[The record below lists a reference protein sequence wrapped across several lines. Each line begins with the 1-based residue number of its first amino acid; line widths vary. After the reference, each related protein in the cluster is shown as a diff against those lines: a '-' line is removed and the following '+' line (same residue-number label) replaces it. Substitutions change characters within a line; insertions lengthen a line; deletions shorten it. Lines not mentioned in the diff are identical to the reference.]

1 MPFIS
6 GYTLKMDAN
15 LEKVLQNDETFKQFL
30 EEEFDDRVYA
40 NNIIQGRA
48 ISEALARL
56 ADGINLL
63 DKELHSQVV
72 EHHEDLLQQAT
83 GIETLEGVLQM
94 MQTRIN
100 SLKASVE
107 RIQQHIVEPY
117 FKIMTR
123 TAQLRRL
130 QEACDILRRVIR
142 VIYLTKRLQTQ
153 LQGGA
158 REITKA
164 AQSLNEL
171 DYLVQGTDLSG
182 IQAVESDLKVVAKAK
197 REVESQAQ
205 KMLSQGLETQNQT
218 QVATALQVFYNLGT
232 LIHTLDEVVK
242 TVRDNLTN
250 SVKEALDS
258 TTLSQAQPNTGT
270 GGPGRAAMPTPGN
283 TAAWRATLWT
293 RMEQLMDS
301 IYSACGQIHHLQK
314 VLAKKRDPVTHVCF
328 MEELVKDGNNSIASF
343 WESVT
348 SILTQEFAQAAQ
360 ASTFLKQAFEGEYPK
375 LLRLYNDLWSRLQ
388 QFSSGP
394 SNAPAA
400 SLMSQMEPSF
410 SLFLGSDD
418 DFGWS
423 PEQALKNSLAPFENA
438 YLSRS
443 LSRLFDPINLV
454 FPSGARNPPS
464 KEELASIAK
473 TIGSELSVASVD
485 IGLTTT
491 VAKNVAKTVQ
501 LYTAKCEQL
510 LVTNPEASQL
520 FDHVTPAQQKNAAVV
535 NSLFQLHQAVTKIVD
550 GLRSPPEVA
559 VDAISTA
566 LQGILTLINSLLVP
580 LLNAIQLEL
589 ENFIFKMHSEDFT
602 SSTLS
607 RDITDSPDA
616 PCSGYIQEM
625 QDFIVHVEK
634 SYISLYE
641 CREIVFER
649 LEVIVCRIIEL
660 FVRHAS
666 LLRPI
671 GEGGKLKLA
680 ADMAQIEFALGP
692 LCHKVSDLGKSYKL
706 LRSFRPLLFQTPQ
719 DIVDNPSLGESLSR
733 SVVLHYLFSRAP
745 NELKYPHEVAGW
757 SLSYYSQWL
766 DEHVSEEEKLALI
779 KGTLEAYAQ
788 SVRSR
793 GEKEFAAMYPIMLQI
808 LQAASG

>member
-1 MPFIS
+1 
-6 GYTLKMDAN
+6 MDAN

-270 GGPGRAAMPTPGN
+270 GGPGRATMPTPGN

-348 SILTQEFAQAAQ
+348 SLLTQEFAQAAQ

-388 QFSSGP
+388 QFSSVP

-410 SLFLGSDD
+410 SLFPGSDD

-491 VAKNVAKTVQ
+491 VARNVAKTVQ

-625 QDFIVHVEK
+625 QDFIVHVGK

-660 FVRHAS
+660 FVRHTS

-719 DIVDNPSLGESLSR
+719 DIVDNPSLGESLPR

>member
-1 MPFIS
+1 M
-6 GYTLKMDAN
+6 MDAD
-15 LEKVLQNDETFKQFL
+15 LEKLLQNDDTFKQFL

-48 ISEALARL
+48 ISETLARL

-63 DKELHSQVV
+63 DKELHGQVV

-142 VIYLTKRLQTQ
+142 VIYLTKRFQTQ

-164 AQSLNEL
+164 AQSLSEL
-171 DYLVQGTDLSG
+171 DYLVQGADLSG
-182 IQAVESDLKVVAKAK
+182 IQVVENDLRVVTKGR
-197 REVESQAQ
+197 REVENQAQ
-205 KMLSQGLETQNQT
+205 KMLAQGMETQNQT
-218 QVATALQVFYNLGT
+218 QVGTALQVFYNLGA
-232 LIHTLDEVVK
+232 LITTVEEVVNK
-242 TVRDNLTN
+242 VRNNLTS
-250 SVKEALDS
+250 SVKEALDP
-258 TTLSQAQPNTGT
+258 TTLSQAQPNTGN

-293 RMEQLMDS
+293 RMEQLMDH

-328 MEELVKDGNNSIASF
+328 MEELVKDGNVCIASF
-343 WESVT
+343 WDSVT
-348 SILTQEFAQAAQ
+348 SILTQEFAQAVQ
-360 ASTFLKQAFEGEYPK
+360 GSTFLKQAFEGEYPK

-388 QFSSGP
+388 HFSSTS
-394 SNAPAA
+394 SNMPAV
-400 SLMSQMEPSF
+400 SMMSQMEPSF
-410 SLFLGSDD
+410 SLFPSSGDEFSL
-418 DFGWS
+418 S
-423 PEQALKNSLAPFENA
+423 PEQALKKSLAPFETA

-454 FPSGARNPPS
+454 FPSGARNAPS

-485 IGLTTT
+485 VGLTTT

-510 LVTNPEASQL
+510 LATKTEASQL
-520 FDHVTPAQQKNAAVV
+520 CDPVTPAQQRNAVMV
-535 NSLFQLHQAVTKIVD
+535 NSLFQLYQAVSKIVE
-550 GLRSPPEVA
+550 GLRSPPPVA
-559 VDAISTA
+559 IDAISTG
-566 LQGILTLINSLLVP
+566 LQGTLALMNSALDP
-580 LLNAIQLEL
+580 LLDAIQLEL
-589 ENFIFKMHSEDFT
+589 ENYIFKMHSEDFT

-607 RDITDSPDA
+607 HDIADSPDA
-616 PCSGYIQEM
+616 PCSGYIQDM
-625 QDFIVHVEK
+625 QKFITGVEK

-641 CREIVFER
+641 CKDIVFER
-649 LEVIVCRIIEL
+649 LQVIVCRVIDL
-660 FVRHAS
+660 FIRHAS

-680 ADMAQIEFALGP
+680 ADMAQIEFAVGP
-692 LCHKVSDLGKSYKL
+692 LCHKVSDLGRSYKL
-706 LRSFRPLLFQTPQ
+706 LRSFRPLLFQTPE
-719 DIVDNPSLGESLSR
+719 DIVNNPSLGESLPF

-745 NELKYPHEVAGW
+745 IELKYPHEVAGW
-757 SLSYYSQWL
+757 SLSFYSHWL
-766 DEHVSEEEKLALI
+766 DEHESEEEKLALI
-779 KGTLEAYAQ
+779 RGTLEAHAQ

-793 GEKEFAAMYPIMLQI
+793 GEKEFASIYPIMLRI
-808 LQAASG
+808 LQAASV

>member
-1 MPFIS
+1 
-6 GYTLKMDAN
+6 MDAN
-15 LEKVLQNDETFKQFL
+15 LEKLLQNDETFRQFL
-30 EEEFDDRVYA
+30 EDEFDDRTYA

-48 ISEALARL
+48 ISDALARL

-107 RIQQHIVEPY
+107 RIQQHIAEPY
-117 FKIMTR
+117 FKIVSR

-142 VIYLTKRLQTQ
+142 VIYLTKRLQSH

-164 AQSLNEL
+164 AQNLSEL
-171 DYLVQGTDLSG
+171 DYLVQGADLSG
-182 IQAVESDLKVVAKAK
+182 IQAVENDLKIAAKARK
-197 REVESQAQ
+197 DVENQAQ
-205 KMLSQGLETQNQT
+205 RMLAQGMETQNQT
-218 QVATALQVFYNLGT
+218 QVGTALQVFYNLGLLVST
-232 LIHTLDEVVK
+232 VNEVVRK
-242 TVRDNLTN
+242 
-250 SVKEALDS
+250 VKEKLASCVQEALDHN
-258 TTLSQAQPNTGT
+258 TLSQAAHSSA

-301 IYSACGQIHHLQK
+301 IFSACGQIHHLQK

-328 MEELVKDGNNSIASF
+328 MEELVKEGSSSITSF
-343 WESVT
+343 WDSVT
-348 SILTQEFAQAAQ
+348 QTLTQEFAQAAQ

-375 LLRLYNDLWSRLQ
+375 LLRLYNDLWTRLQ
-388 QFSSGP
+388 QYSSA
-394 SNAPAA
+394 SNSTSV
-400 SLMSQMEPSF
+400 SLGIQLEPSF
-410 SLFLGSDD
+410 GLFPASED
-418 DFGWS
+418 DFSLS
-423 PEQALKNSLAPFENA
+423 PEQALKKSLAPFETA

-464 KEELASIAK
+464 KEELTSIAK

-485 IGLTTT
+485 AGLTIT
-491 VAKNVAKTVQ
+491 VARNVAKTVQ
-501 LYTAKCEQL
+501 LYSAKCEQL
-510 LVTNPEASQL
+510 LATSVEATQL
-520 FDHVTPAQQKNAAVV
+520 YDQASPAQQKNAAIV
-535 NSLFQLHQAVTKIVD
+535 NSLFQLHQSVTKIVD
-550 GLRSPPEVA
+550 GLRSPSAVA
-559 VDAISTA
+559 VDAITTG
-566 LQGILTLINSLLVP
+566 LQGIVAFINTALDPV
-580 LLNAIQLEL
+580 LEAVKLDL
-589 ENFIFKMHSEDFT
+589 ENLIFKMHSEDFS

-607 RDITDSPDA
+607 RDIADNPDA
-616 PCSGYIQEM
+616 PCSSYIQDM
-625 QDFIVHVEK
+625 QDFIIHVQK
-634 SYISLYE
+634 NYISLYE
-641 CREIVFER
+641 CREMMFER
-649 LEVIVCRIIEL
+649 LEVIVCRIVEL

-680 ADMAQIEFALGP
+680 ADMAQIEFAVGP
-692 LCHKVSDLGKSYKL
+692 LCHKVSDLGTSYKL
-706 LRSFRPLLFQTPQ
+706 LRSFRPLLFQTSE
-719 DIVDNPSLGESLSR
+719 DIVNNPSIGESLPH

-766 DEHVSEEEKLALI
+766 DEHSSEEEKLALI
-779 KGTLEAYAQ
+779 RGTLEAYVQ

-793 GEKEFAAMYPIMLQI
+793 GEKEFVAIYPIMLRI
-808 LQAASG
+808 LQAASGSVSL

>member
-1 MPFIS
+1 M
-6 GYTLKMDAN
+6 
-15 LEKVLQNDETFKQFL
+15 EKLLQDDETFKQFL
-30 EEEFDDRVYA
+30 DENFDDRSYA

-48 ISEALARL
+48 ISDSLARL

-107 RIQQHIVEPY
+107 RIQQHVVEPY
-117 FKIMTR
+117 FKIRSR

-142 VIYLTKRLQTQ
+142 VIYLTKRLQSQ

-164 AQSLNEL
+164 AQSLSEL
-171 DYLVQGTDLSG
+171 DYLVQGADLSG
-182 IQAVESDLKVVAKAK
+182 IQAVENDLKVAAQARK
-197 REVESQAQ
+197 EVENQAQ
-205 KMLSQGLETQNQT
+205 RMLAQGMETQNQT
-218 QVATALQVFYNLGT
+218 QVATALQVFYNLGSLVNT
-232 LIHTLDEVVK
+232 VNEVVNK
-242 TVRDNLTN
+242 VKDNLKN
-250 SVKEALDS
+250 GVKEALDPN
-258 TTLSQAQPNTGT
+258 TLSQAQSNAGA

-293 RMEQLMDS
+293 RMEHLMDL
-301 IYSACGQIHHLQK
+301 IYSACGQVHHLQK

-328 MEELVKDGNNSIASF
+328 MEELLKDGNTCIASF
-343 WESVT
+343 WNSVT
-348 SILTQEFAQAAQ
+348 SILTQEFSQSAQ

-388 QFSSGP
+388 QFSSASNVP
-394 SNAPAA
+394 SAT
-400 SLMSQMEPSF
+400 LVSQMEPSF
-410 SLFLGSDD
+410 SLFPAPED
-418 DFGWS
+418 DFIIS

-464 KEELASIAK
+464 KEELSSIAK

-485 IGLTTT
+485 IGLTIT
-491 VAKNVAKTVQ
+491 VARNVAKTIQ

-510 LVTNPEASQL
+510 LVTSPEANQL
-520 FDHVTPAQQKNAAVV
+520 YEHVTLAQQKNASIV
-535 NSLFQLHQAVTKIVD
+535 NSLFHLHQAVTKIAD
-550 GLRSPPEVA
+550 GLRSPPAVA
-559 VDAISTA
+559 VNAISTG
-566 LQGILTLINSLLVP
+566 LQGILALINSALDP
-580 LLNAIQLEL
+580 LLEAISLDL
-589 ENFIFKMHSEDFT
+589 ENHIFKMHSEDFT

-607 RDITDSPDA
+607 RDIADNPDA
-616 PCSGYIQEM
+616 PCSGYIQDM
-625 QDFIVHVEK
+625 QDFIIHVQK
-634 SYISLYE
+634 NYVALYE
-641 CREIVFER
+641 CREILYQR
-649 LEVIVCRIIEL
+649 LETIVCRTIEL

-666 LLRPI
+666 LLRVI
-671 GEGGKLKLA
+671 EEGGKLKLA
-680 ADMAQIEFALGP
+680 ADMAQIEFAVGP

-706 LRSFRPLLFQTPQ
+706 LRSFRPLLFQTSE
-719 DIVDNPSLGESLSR
+719 DIVGNPALGESLPH
-733 SVVLHYLFSRAP
+733 SVVLHHLFSRAP
-745 NELKYPHEVAGW
+745 SELKSPHEVAGW
-757 SLSYYSQWL
+757 SLGFYSQWL
-766 DEHVSEEEKLALI
+766 DEHTSEEEKLALI
-779 KGTLEAYAQ
+779 RGTLEAYVQ

-793 GEKEFAAMYPIMLQI
+793 GEKEFAAIYPIMLRI
-808 LQAASG
+808 LQAASGSPTP

>member
-1 MPFIS
+1 MEAS
-6 GYTLKMDAN
+6 
-15 LEKVLQNDETFKQFL
+15 LEKLLQDDETFKQFL
-30 EEEFDDRVYA
+30 DENFDDRTYA

-48 ISEALARL
+48 ISESLARL

-107 RIQQHIVEPY
+107 RIQQHVVEPY
-117 FKIMTR
+117 FKIRSR

-142 VIYLTKRLQTQ
+142 VIYLTKRLQSQ

-164 AQSLNEL
+164 AQSLSEL
-171 DYLVQGTDLSG
+171 DYLVQGADLSG
-182 IQAVESDLKVVAKAK
+182 IQAVENDLKVAAKARK
-197 REVESQAQ
+197 EVENQAQ
-205 KMLSQGLETQNQT
+205 RMLAQGMETQNQT
-218 QVATALQVFYNLGT
+218 QVATALQVFYNLGSLVST
-232 LIHTLDEVVK
+232 VSEVVNK
-242 TVRDNLTN
+242 VRDNLK
-250 SVKEALDS
+250 SGVKEALDPN
-258 TTLSQAQPNTGT
+258 TLSQVQPITGA

-293 RMEQLMDS
+293 RLEQLMDS
-301 IYSACGQIHHLQK
+301 IYSACGQVHHLQK

-328 MEELVKDGNNSIASF
+328 MEELVKEGNTCIASF
-343 WESVT
+343 WDSVT
-348 SILTQEFAQAAQ
+348 SILTQEFAQSAQ

-375 LLRLYNDLWSRLQ
+375 LLRLYNDLWTRLQ
-388 QFSSGP
+388 QFSSATNVP
-394 SNAPAA
+394 SAA
-400 SLMSQMEPSF
+400 LVPQMEPSF
-410 SLFLGSDD
+410 GLFPASEDE
-418 DFGWS
+418 FSIS

-485 IGLTTT
+485 VGLTIT
-491 VAKNVAKTVQ
+491 VARNVAKTIQ

-510 LVTNPEASQL
+510 LVTSAEVNQL
-520 FDHVTPAQQKNAAVV
+520 YDHVTPPQQKNASIV

-550 GLRSPPEVA
+550 GLRSPPGVA
-559 VDAISTA
+559 VDAISTG
-566 LQGILTLINSLLVP
+566 LQGILALINSALDP
-580 LLNAIQLEL
+580 LLDAISLDL
-589 ENFIFKMHSEDFT
+589 ENHIFKMHSEDFT
-602 SSTLS
+602 NSTLS
-607 RDITDSPDA
+607 RDIADNPDA

-625 QDFIVHVEK
+625 QDFIIHVQK
-634 SYISLYE
+634 NYIALYE
-641 CREIVFER
+641 CREILYQR
-649 LEVIVCRIIEL
+649 LEGIVCRTIEL

-666 LLRPI
+666 LLRAI

-680 ADMAQIEFALGP
+680 ADMAQIEFAVGP
-692 LCHKVSDLGKSYKL
+692 LCHKVSDLGRSYKL
-706 LRSFRPLLFQTPQ
+706 LRSFRPLLFQTSE
-719 DIVDNPSLGESLSR
+719 DIVGNPALGESLPH
-733 SVVLHYLFSRAP
+733 SVVLHHLFSRAP
-745 NELKYPHEVAGW
+745 SELKSPHEVAGW
-757 SLSYYSQWL
+757 TLGFYSQWL
-766 DEHVSEEEKLALI
+766 DEHTSEEEKLALI
-779 KGTLEAYAQ
+779 RGTLEAYVQ
-788 SVRSR
+788 LVRSR
-793 GEKEFAAMYPIMLQI
+793 GEKEFAAVYPIMLRI
-808 LQAASG
+808 LQAASGPPSP